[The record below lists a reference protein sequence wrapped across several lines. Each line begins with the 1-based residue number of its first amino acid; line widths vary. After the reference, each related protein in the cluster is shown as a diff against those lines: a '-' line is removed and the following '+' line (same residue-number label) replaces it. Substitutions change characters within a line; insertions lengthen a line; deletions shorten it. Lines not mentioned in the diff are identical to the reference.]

1 MIVKSELVKKLKGY
15 FDLNIYET
23 KVWLALLSKG
33 ISSAGEIAEIS
44 SVPRS
49 RTYDVLESLEKRG
62 FVIQK
67 LGKPVKYIAVKPQI
81 VIEKLKNNTTRY
93 AEEKITTLSN
103 LKDTTEYK
111 ELEELHKT
119 GIEPI
124 KNHELSTS
132 IKGRSNLYLQMKSI
146 MSGAEKSVYLVSSA
160 YELLSKQ
167 KMFSDTFSRLN
178 KRKIDIKIIISDSIG
193 DANKIS
199 KKLGVPIRS
208 KPINARFLIVDNT
221 ELIFTIK
228 PTNVHEDFDYG
239 VWINSPFFTN
249 SLSYMFDLAWKTE

>member
-1 MIVKSELVKKLKGY
+1 MIVKPELIKKLKGH

-44 SVPRS
+44 GVPRS

-67 LGKPVKYIAVKPQI
+67 LGKPVKYIAVRPEV
-81 VIEKLKNNTTRY
+81 VIEKLKNNTNQE
-93 AEEKITTLSN
+93 AEDRIKTLSN

-111 ELEELHKT
+111 ELNELHKT
-119 GIEPI
+119 GVDPI

-132 IKGRSNLYLQMKSI
+132 IKGRSNLYVQMRAVMES
-146 MSGAEKSVYLVSSA
+146 SERSVYLTSSA
-160 YELLSKQ
+160 YELSSKL
-167 KMFSDTFSRLN
+167 KMFKDTFAKLA
-178 KRKIDIKIIISDSIG
+178 KRNVNIKVMIG
-193 DANKIS
+193 DDEDEAKKLS
-199 KKLGVPIRS
+199 KKLGVEIRS
-208 KPINARFLIVDNT
+208 RPIHARFVISDKT

-228 PTNVHEDFDYG
+228 PNNVHEDFDYG

-249 SLSYMFDLAWKTE
+249 SLAYMFDLAWKN